1 MAYQDV
7 QLWLFQLNLAAS
19 VVNIGQ
25 VHHGPEAYFDQTSV
39 VNIGRVHH
47 AAARPKTL
55 GVWPRDP
62 AAS

>member
-19 VVNIGQ
+19 VVNIGR

-47 AAARPKTL
+47 AAARPET
-55 GVWPRDP
+55 
-62 AAS
+62 